1 MLLIREKRETKTWRG
16 ERLGRIGLGLQPL
29 LVVLPTN
36 RLGSDRLFLSFIFFL
51 PYLLVLM
58 IQLYFKNWILFCV
71 LYFVFGLILFLMN
84 RTLSFLFFLFL
95 FLFFWFHWVYEKKR
109 NNGNRENERKKKKK
123 KKQRRE
129 WEKKKRNPE
138 EREIIDKISSCSNIL
153 MQEIRLL
160 IYSSSSGH

>member
-1 MLLIREKRETKTWRG
+1 MSSIPLLLFLFLPQSLPQNFICSSVPQKKKKKKLLLIREKRETKTWRG

-29 LVVLPTN
+29 LVVLPAN

-84 RTLSFLFFLFL
+84 RSLSFLFFLFFSFI
-95 FLFFWFHWVYEKKR
+95 FL
-109 NNGNRENERKKKKK
+109 
-123 KKQRRE
+123 
-129 WEKKKRNPE
+129 
-138 EREIIDKISSCSNIL
+138 ISFGL
-153 MQEIRLL
+153 
-160 IYSSSSGH
+160 

>member
-1 MLLIREKRETKTWRG
+1 MCPLFPFFYFLFSSRTFHNISFAPLFLKKKKKKNCSSSEKRERRRHGERG

-36 RLGSDRLFLSFIFFL
+36 RLGSDRLFLIFIFFL
-51 PYLLVLM
+51 SYLLVLM

-95 FLFFWFHWVYEKKR
+95 FLFF
-109 NNGNRENERKKKKK
+109 
-123 KKQRRE
+123 
-129 WEKKKRNPE
+129 
-138 EREIIDKISSCSNIL
+138 
-153 MQEIRLL
+153 
-160 IYSSSSGH
+160 

>member
-1 MLLIREKRETKTWRG
+1 MSSIPLLLFLFLPQNLPQNFICSSVPQKKKKKKNCSSSEKRERRRHGERG

-95 FLFFWFHWVYEKKR
+95 FLFF
-109 NNGNRENERKKKKK
+109 
-123 KKQRRE
+123 
-129 WEKKKRNPE
+129 
-138 EREIIDKISSCSNIL
+138 
-153 MQEIRLL
+153 
-160 IYSSSSGH
+160 